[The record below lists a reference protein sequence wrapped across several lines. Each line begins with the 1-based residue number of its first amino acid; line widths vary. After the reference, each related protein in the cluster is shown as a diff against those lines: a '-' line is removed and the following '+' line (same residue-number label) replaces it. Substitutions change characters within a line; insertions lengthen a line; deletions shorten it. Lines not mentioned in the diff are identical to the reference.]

1 MQKKDKEVFLQ
12 AYKYLP
18 IPVLVHRDLTIEFV
32 NQPFADSF
40 GYRVDELK
48 DLSIKNLIKPN
59 RGSVNYVNNQKLI
72 TVKPKS
78 GKQVLC
84 SLRESKVNNFTIYI
98 ITPTTREEVSLET
111 VKEKEKQLRSL
122 AKHIPN
128 TFFVLFQNVMDI
140 ALSQGPGLKAFD
152 CSRIN
157 LEGKRLSE
165 ILPPNKL
172 SEIEGFLKRTWEGK
186 EVKIHKKIK
195 NLHFKIEFIPV
206 LDDRGSV
213 MSTLMITQDITNEL
227 EQDKENLRNEK
238 MLLSSRISRSIA
250 HEVRNPLTNIDL
262 ALDYVMENE
271 NSISEEANFYFDI
284 INRNSKRINNLIN
297 EILQS
302 TKPASIQLK
311 EVVTN
316 DLIKAV
322 EKSTKDRFELTN
334 VKFHKRNS
342 LRDKTICIDYH
353 KMVTALTNIVINA
366 TEAVPTSSGEVWM
379 SIWENEGKAVV
390 SIRDNGKG
398 MSEEELE
405 KIYDPFQTG
414 KRGGMGLGL
423 TSALNIIK
431 AHNSKIHVKSKPG
444 VGTTFYC
451 YLKLGKY

>member
-12 AYKYLP
+12 AYKYVP

-84 SLRESKVNNFTIYI
+84 SLRESKVSNFTIYI

-379 SIWENEGKAVV
+379 SIWENEGNAVV

-451 YLKLGKY
+451 YLKLGNY